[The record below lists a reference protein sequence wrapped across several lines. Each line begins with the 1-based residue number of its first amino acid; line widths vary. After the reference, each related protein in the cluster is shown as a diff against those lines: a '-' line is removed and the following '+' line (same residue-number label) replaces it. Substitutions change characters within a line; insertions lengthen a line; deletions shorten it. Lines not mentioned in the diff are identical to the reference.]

1 MYGRD
6 EKIVDAF
13 YGEYRNGIL
22 GKKNKV
28 ILYAYE
34 KHIEGKA
41 ARYWDGKFFEYDC
54 ELAYEHIKTIGVKY
68 IEGSKC
74 IEIEYMINQD
84 NRVSVVSAN
93 TITVYFPNITNIEE
107 AVECIEKIRKI
118 VRDNLEAK
126 KHRELEMK
134 KQKQFEEQ
142 QHKEECEQ
150 YFQKCFDFHITNNN
164 NPYYELQYDELFFAC
179 IYIDKQK
186 NLNFLRIDGMN
197 QEESN
202 AYIPFE
208 KIHYY
213 EKAGSVHYAT
223 DINGTYSSF
232 GGRITGGNISKKATL
247 LGGMLLGPMGMA
259 AGAVLSHKP
268 TNMEMPQSSFDISS
282 EIQKIDDR
290 SVILNYFSDNRQQ
303 YIDIELPA
311 DIYNFLQTHL
321 SEKKYGIV
329 LEIEKKKA
337 MKQHDQNEQ
346 ELLIQNTTN
355 MISDNDTDTFES
367 KVKKLKLMYDNGLLT
382 EEEFASE
389 KKKLLSQL

>member
-1 MYGRD
+1 MFARE
-6 EKIVDAF
+6 EKMVDAF
-13 YGEYRNGIL
+13 YGEYKNGIL

-28 ILYAYE
+28 VLYAYE

-41 ARYWDGKFFEYDC
+41 VRYYEGKFHEYDF
-54 ELAYEHIKTIGVKY
+54 EIAYEHIKTVEVKY
-68 IEGSKC
+68 IEGNKC
-74 IEIEYMINQD
+74 IEIEYVVNRD
-84 NRVSVVSAN
+84 NSFSIVSTNVV
-93 TITVYFPNITNIEE
+93 TVYFPNITNTEE
-107 AVECIEKIRKI
+107 AIKCIEK
-118 VRDNLEAK
+118 VRENIIDALEIK
-126 KHRELEMK
+126 KQQELERK
-134 KQKQFEEQ
+134 EQKRLEEQ
-142 QHKEECEQ
+142 QHKEECIQ
-150 YFQKCFDFHITNNN
+150 YFEKCYDFHITANG
-164 NPYYELQYDELFFAC
+164 NPYYELQNDELFFAC

-213 EKAGSVHYAT
+213 EKAGSIHYTT
-223 DINGTYSSF
+223 DLNSSYSSF
-232 GGRITGGNISKKATL
+232 GGRIVGGNISKKATL
-247 LGGMLLGPMGMA
+247 LGGVLLGPMGMA

-268 TNMEMPQSSFDISS
+268 MNVEMPQNSFEISS
-282 EIQKIDDR
+282 EVHKIDDR

-329 LEIEKKKA
+329 LEIEKKNAVKL
-337 MKQHDQNEQ
+337 HEQ
-346 ELLIQNTTN
+346 QVLEQSTVNT
-355 MISDNDTDTFES
+355 ISDNNTDAFEG
-367 KVKKLKLMYDNGLLT
+367 KVKKLKFMYDNGLLT
-382 EEEFASE
+382 DEEFAAE